1 MNYKISHPTKT
12 INCTVDLPSSK
23 SISNRLLIIQALC
36 KEKFDIKN
44 LSKSNDTI
52 VLIKGL
58 NKEKGTIHINEAGSS
73 LRFLTAYLSA
83 KKGKEYILTGSQRI
97 KERPIKELVDVL
109 RSLGAEIKYV
119 EKEGF
124 APLRIKGKELNSKE
138 IDINAS
144 ISSQFI
150 SALLLIAPT
159 LKEGLV
165 INLKNHIVSIPYI
178 KMTLKLMK
186 VFGIQSEWTK
196 NTIKIHPQ
204 KYIPKKI
211 TVEADWSSASFWFEI
226 ACLSQHCKIKLN
238 GLSEDSL
245 QGDMEVLN
253 LFSQIG
259 VKSTFKKNSLILE
272 KSNKI
277 YLKKE
282 IDLIKTPDLYQPL
295 KCSLFALKK
304 HAKIKGLDTLKDK
317 ESNRIISVEN
327 ELERVVERKSI
338 RTYNDH
344 RIAMSFAPLSLI
356 FGELEIENIE
366 VVNKSYP
373 NFWKDLE
380 IAGFTISLSA
390 D

>member
-1 MNYKISHPTKT
+1 MNYKISHKTKT
-12 INCTVDLPSSK
+12 INCTINLPSSK

-36 KEKFDIKN
+36 KAKFHIDN
-44 LSKSNDTI
+44 LSNSNDTK

-58 NKEKGTIHINEAGSS
+58 NKKNGTINIDDAGSS
-73 LRFLTAYLSA
+73 FRFLTAYLST
-83 KKGKEYILTGSQRI
+83 KKGEEYILTGSHKI
-97 KERPIKELVDVL
+97 KERPIKELVDIL

-124 APLRIKGKELNSKE
+124 APLKIKGKELSSKE
-138 IDINAS
+138 ININAN

-159 LKEGLV
+159 LKEGLI

-178 KMTLKLMK
+178 EMTLKLMK
-186 VFGIQSEWTK
+186 LFGIQSEWTK

-204 KYIPKKI
+204 KYVPKEI

-226 ACLSQHCKIKLN
+226 ACLSQDCNIKLN

-245 QGDMEVLN
+245 QGDMEILN

-259 VKSTFKKNSLILE
+259 VKSTFKKNSVILE

-304 HAKIKGLDTLKDK
+304 HAEIKGLDTLKYK
-317 ESNRIISVEN
+317 ESNRIISTEN